1 MGLQLKQVRCIL
13 ELAVAVWAAGLNLGQ
28 VAQIERV
35 QKTVCSVILGTNYRG
50 YENALKVLEISKLSE
65 RREVLCLNFAKKAIK
80 NDKYQHWFVV
90 NEQNQLGM
98 QTRSGKSGLKTVET
112 RTNRYRKSA
121 IPYLTNLLNDN
132 WKHFKLD

>member
-1 MGLQLKQVRCIL
+1 MC
-13 ELAVAVWAAGLNLGQ
+13 A
-28 VAQIERV
+28 
-35 QKTVCSVILGTNYRG
+35 VILGTNYRG

>member
-1 MGLQLKQVRCIL
+1 MC
-13 ELAVAVWAAGLNLGQ
+13 A
-28 VAQIERV
+28 
-35 QKTVCSVILGTNYRG
+35 VILGTNYRG

-98 QTRSGKSGLKTVET
+98 QTRSDKTLC
-112 RTNRYRKSA
+112 NRLGSRGGGRVK
-121 IPYLTNLLNDN
+121 YLNINRFD
-132 WKHFKLD
+132 